1 MTGVMR
7 RFSAALAAAAM
18 AVSIVPFADISAYA
32 EYAAAHPEGFVY
44 ADGSKFMCD
53 GSPYYYGGTNCYYL
67 TYKSKSEVKN
77 VFDDASK
84 MGLKVIRIW
93 GNLDVGKKTGKIDSQ
108 SGHEV
113 FEGNNDGTGEKDG
126 VYFQYWDDKAGKP
139 VVNEGEDGLR
149 RLDYVI
155 KQAEEHNMK
164 LVITFT
170 NYWEAFGGMG
180 QYVKW
185 YQMSQGKSVGN
196 SKVDEKDTCDFYTN
210 ETIKGWYKDY
220 IKTLLNH
227 TNYYTGEK
235 LMDSEAVFSWE
246 LSNEPRCT
254 VDEFC
259 KDDILYN
266 WAEEMSAYVKS
277 IDPYHMVSVGDEG
290 FYNLGYQE
298 AAKQDLPSA
307 AYSGYYGVDFN
318 KLMTIDTVDFGT
330 PHMYVDQWGFDLGD
344 DDLEWIKRHAQTTA
358 SADKPV
364 IFEEFGLTD
373 KTKRDAAYSDWL
385 DIVTGDYYEGVEY
398 QGFNYWMIASYLDD
412 GTLYQDYDG
421 YTVYGPEGVDKTD
434 STRTLMMNAAAKME
448 KKNIVNTTDKST
460 YTFDRSK
467 SGDVVVNV
475 SMKEGSISGV
485 EVSGKKLSSGDY
497 TISGNTVTI
506 KAPYLKK
513 QELAKYSCR
522 ILTTGGNQP
531 KFNLTVSDSS
541 IPKPIISPEIISV
554 DVNPKK
560 CSDVDITMDRKT
572 SEFRGIIADGKTL
585 AEGTDYTVSGDTVT
599 LKSAYLKTLSAGIV
613 TLTFDF
619 YEGEDRELTINVSD
633 TTGLDELDTFESYLD
648 DKALWS
654 AYSRN
659 TGGNEVSLSLTTKNG
674 SKALAFGYD
683 IGSPNGYCGVNHP
696 IAVRNASSFA
706 GVELWVE
713 GDGTGNSLTVQLRDA
728 NENYFEAQIAL
739 DFTGGKTIKIPFA
752 DFKAPSWQS
761 GGTLDTS
768 KLDQFSFYMG
778 GDSVATG
785 IVYIDD
791 VVFYEDGQTEKPH
804 LSTKSGT
811 FDADAP
817 SGVRTDLVLYGKSV
831 ESITANGKKLAGG
844 SDYSTNG
851 SQIMLNESW
860 LKTLANG
867 TYTLTYTFS
876 DGSSDTFALT
886 VKNVKSSHTHSYTAK
901 VTKEATCTTEG
912 GRIYTCTCGDRYTE
926 TIPATGHSESAWIID
941 KAATA
946 IENGSKHTECTTCGK
961 VIKTEVIPATGEVS
975 DRKETVIFTG
985 SAKTSGWGQAITLST
1000 TKEGGSFDSSIIEKN
1015 GYFEVQFKG
1024 DTDKAEVILQ
1034 SWSGGTGWARVSP
1047 TEVTEKDG
1055 VVYAK
1060 YSYDDV
1066 AAAFGTT
1073 DFSKVDRFH
1082 VGAANGDIEVLSVK
1096 YIIEKSTEP
1105 VDPVDPVDPDEP
1117 EQDPYVSIFWG
1128 AKSCGSWGQAVS
1140 VMTSKNYGSLDVSY
1154 LSANGYFYVEY
1165 SGAENEFELIL
1176 QSWSGG
1182 ASWARVQPSETGKAN
1197 SHYYAKFTYAD
1208 CVKALGAGFDKLDQ
1222 LHAAAKN
1229 GDITVYSICY
1239 CTPAR

>member
-1 MTGVMR
+1 M
-7 RFSAALAAAAM
+7 
-18 AVSIVPFADISAYA
+18 
-32 EYAAAHPEGFVY
+32 
-44 ADGSKFMCD
+44 
-53 GSPYYYGGTNCYYL
+53 
-67 TYKSKSEVKN
+67 
-77 VFDDASK
+77 
-84 MGLKVIRIW
+84 
-93 GNLDVGKKTGKIDSQ
+93 
-108 SGHEV
+108 
-113 FEGNNDGTGEKDG
+113 
-126 VYFQYWDDKAGKP
+126 
-139 VVNEGEDGLR
+139 
-149 RLDYVI
+149 
-155 KQAEEHNMK
+155 
-164 LVITFT
+164 
-170 NYWEAFGGMG
+170 
-180 QYVKW
+180 
-185 YQMSQGKSVGN
+185 
-196 SKVDEKDTCDFYTN
+196 
-210 ETIKGWYKDY
+210 
-220 IKTLLNH
+220 
-227 TNYYTGEK
+227 
-235 LMDSEAVFSWE
+235 
-246 LSNEPRCT
+246 
-254 VDEFC
+254 
-259 KDDILYN
+259 
-266 WAEEMSAYVKS
+266 
-277 IDPYHMVSVGDEG
+277 
-290 FYNLGYQE
+290 
-298 AAKQDLPSA
+298 
-307 AYSGYYGVDFN
+307 
-318 KLMTIDTVDFGT
+318 
-330 PHMYVDQWGFDLGD
+330 
-344 DDLEWIKRHAQTTA
+344 
-358 SADKPV
+358 
-364 IFEEFGLTD
+364 
-373 KTKRDAAYSDWL
+373 
-385 DIVTGDYYEGVEY
+385 
-398 QGFNYWMIASYLDD
+398 
-412 GTLYQDYDG
+412 
-421 YTVYGPEGVDKTD
+421 
-434 STRTLMMNAAAKME
+434 
-448 KKNIVNTTDKST
+448 
-460 YTFDRSK
+460 
-467 SGDVVVNV
+467 
-475 SMKEGSISGV
+475 
-485 EVSGKKLSSGDY
+485 
-497 TISGNTVTI
+497 
-506 KAPYLKK
+506 
-513 QELAKYSCR
+513 
-522 ILTTGGNQP
+522 
-531 KFNLTVSDSS
+531 SDSS

-633 TTGLDELDTFESYLD
+633 TTGLDELDTFESYSD

-728 NENYFEAQIAL
+728 NDNYFEAQIAL
-739 DFTGGKTIKIPFA
+739 DFTGGKTIKILFA

-785 IVYIDD
+785 TVYIDN
-791 VVFYEDGQTEKPH
+791 VVFYEDGQSEKPH

-860 LKTLANG
+860 LKTLGNG
-867 TYTLTYTFS
+867 NYTLTYTFS
-876 DGSSDTFALT
+876 DGSIDTFALT

-912 GRIYTCTCGDRYTE
+912 ERIYTCTCGDRYTE

-1000 TKEGGSFDSSIIEKN
+1000 TKEGGSFDSSIIEKD

-1034 SWSGGTGWARVSP
+1034 SWSGGTDWARVSP

-1197 SHYYAKFTYAD
+1197 GHYYAKFTYAD